1 MCSNLEK
8 VILTHPCHVLKKA
21 TKWNKHSKVHL
32 AINTANL
39 YFPQGE
45 SVKNIDTYRLQ
56 ILTENVNNNSKL

>member
-39 YFPQGE
+39 YFTQGE
-45 SVKNIDTYRLQ
+45 SV
-56 ILTENVNNNSKL
+56 